1 MKNLKANFQIIFGE
15 SGYDNLW
22 DIPRL
27 RELRAMLYYNEKNMH
42 SKKWLSNTKYMK
54 LGEFK
59 ERPILDSPSNVL
71 KRANMDIPKRD
82 S

>member
-1 MKNLKANFQIIFGE
+1 
-15 SGYDNLW
+15 
-22 DIPRL
+22 
-27 RELRAMLYYNEKNMH
+27 
-42 SKKWLSNTKYMK
+42 MK

-71 KRANMDIPKRD
+71 KRAYMDIPKRD